1 MAKPANKQSSV
12 ENALKQQSGRQVYP
26 WVVEKVRGYKW
37 LEERK
42 KEERKEERRKGE
54 RKGGEDGAKV
64 LRRLNSW
71 RGGVALIRS
80 QFSDS
85 WIWSEVSLRTCKG
98 PEVDLPLKNLFLFC
112 VSSQIMHIF

>member
-1 MAKPANKQSSV
+1 M
-12 ENALKQQSGRQVYP
+12 
-26 WVVEKVRGYKW
+26 RGYKW

-42 KEERKEERRKGE
+42 KEERKEKRK
-54 RKGGEDGAKV
+54 GEDGAKV

-98 PEVDLPLKNLFLFC
+98 PEVDLPLKKSFPVLCQLPNYAHFLNNVTFL
-112 VSSQIMHIF
+112 

>member
-42 KEERKEERRKGE
+42 KEERKE
-54 RKGGEDGAKV
+54 GEDGAKV

-80 QFSDS
+80 QFSDLFS
-85 WIWSEVSLRTCKG
+85 QVLLQVLSSTKENAFLSLKAKTS
-98 PEVDLPLKNLFLFC
+98 PLYC
-112 VSSQIMHIF
+112 

>member
-1 MAKPANKQSSV
+1 MK
-12 ENALKQQSGRQVYP
+12 
-26 WVVEKVRGYKW
+26 GYKW
-37 LEERK
+37 LV
-42 KEERKEERRKGE
+42 ERKEERGKEG
-54 RKGGEDGAKV
+54 KGGEDGAKV

-98 PEVDLPLKNLFLFC
+98 PEVDLPLNKSFPVLCQLPNYAHFLNNVTFL
-112 VSSQIMHIF
+112 

>member
-42 KEERKEERRKGE
+42 KEERKEKRK
-54 RKGGEDGAKV
+54 GEDGAKV

-71 RGGVALIRS
+71 RDGVALIRS

-98 PEVDLPLKNLFLFC
+98 PEVDL
-112 VSSQIMHIF
+112 S